1 MAARVTRLLVAL
13 GLLLGA
19 MVAPAAAAARRVS
32 TTLRHLAREFTDV
45 SPLSGRPPDAAC

>member
-1 MAARVTRLLVAL
+1 MFPSNRLRVIRAERRVSQLRV
-13 GLLLGA
+13 
-19 MVAPAAAAARRVS
+19 RRVS